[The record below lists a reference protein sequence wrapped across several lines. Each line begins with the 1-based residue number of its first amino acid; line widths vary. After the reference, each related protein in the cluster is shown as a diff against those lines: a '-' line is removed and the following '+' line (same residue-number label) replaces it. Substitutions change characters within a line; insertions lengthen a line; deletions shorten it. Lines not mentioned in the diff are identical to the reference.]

1 MPDITPLLKLGY
13 WFDRRP
19 PAFESAV
26 QHIFF
31 YVFAGLVALS
41 IIISIVIKKKKEED
55 PWVAKGFQ
63 KVSSWCLTMGVA
75 GLMIFFFS
83 FEQVPILSM
92 RFWFAGWAIWAVIWA
107 VFILK
112 FFIKVIPVEKAMIK
126 EKARLEKYLP
136 GKN

>member
-1 MPDITPLLKLGY
+1 MFDISPLLKISY

-19 PAFESAV
+19 PALEPAAQQV
-26 QHIFF
+26 FF

-41 IIISIVIKKKKEED
+41 VVISIIIKKKKEED

-92 RFWFAGWAIWAVIWA
+92 RIWFAGWAVWAVIWMI
-107 VFILK
+107 FIIM
-112 FFIKVIPVEKAMIK
+112 FFVKTIPAEKSRIK
-126 EKARLEKYLP
+126 EKERLEKYLP
-136 GKN
+136 GKK